1 MGGGEL
7 RSLRVGVFVSG
18 RIDIGICDVST
29 IGREIV
35 SFCSRLHGVCEKLV
49 SFATTDKD
57 NSFLFLRL
65 LSAVLHHHSQFLVFP
80 PILLAKV
87 AVGLCAALGV

>member
-7 RSLRVGVFVSG
+7 RPLGVG
-18 RIDIGICDVST
+18 T

-57 NSFLFLRL
+57 NSFLFLIL
-65 LSAVLHHHSQFLVFP
+65 LSAVPHHHSQFLVLP
-80 PILLAKV
+80 PIMLVKV
-87 AVGLCAALGV
+87 AVVLCATLGA

>member
-7 RSLRVGVFVSG
+7 RSLGVG
-18 RIDIGICDVST
+18 T

-57 NSFLFLRL
+57 N
-65 LSAVLHHHSQFLVFP
+65 
-80 PILLAKV
+80 
-87 AVGLCAALGV
+87 